1 MDTLTLTL
9 AFIDPDLDA
18 EERETLAQRILQ
30 DFQEMEE
37 VESAGRVPDLN
48 PPEGSKAFAGFL
60 VGLLTAEVSVANSK
74 RLLSFLGQRLSN
86 QPIELSLEAHG
97 KKLTVKAS
105 SQEEFAFA
113 MQQAQAFLEETGDRA
128 E

>member
-1 MDTLTLTL
+1 MNTFTLTL
-9 AFIDPDLDA
+9 AFIDPNLDS
-18 EERETLAQRILQ
+18 EERETLVQRVLRELR
-30 DFQEMEE
+30 DMDE
-37 VESAGRVPDLN
+37 VETVGRVPDLN

-60 VGLLTAEVSVANSK
+60 AGLLMAEVSTANSK
-74 RLLSFLGQRLSN
+74 KLLRFLGQRLSN

-113 MQQAQAFLEETGDRA
+113 MQQAQVFLDGAGDRG
-128 E
+128 

>member
-18 EERETLAQRILQ
+18 EERETFVQGVLRDLQ
-30 DFQEMEE
+30 TMDE
-37 VESAGRVPDLN
+37 VESVGRVPDLN
-48 PPEGSKAFAGFL
+48 PPQGSKSFAGFL
-60 VGLLTAEVSVANSK
+60 VGLLMAEVSVANSK
-74 RLLSFLGQRLSN
+74 KLLGFLGQRLSN

-113 MQQAQAFLEETGDRA
+113 MQQAQAFLEGAGDRG
-128 E
+128 